1 MLRTAILLLCLG
13 AMTALAADEGG
24 PGATRIAHWKGDKTA
39 AFMLQFDDS
48 AQSQVKLAVPELVK
62 RDMVGTFY
70 VNAGSG
76 QYAAL
81 REDWEKKLP
90 QLGMEIANHTFT
102 HKGAKDVAD
111 LDEELAKNNEAIYRA
126 VSLGKPKL
134 VSFGIPGVP
143 AGKWNITKAQLAEE
157 LPKFH
162 LIERPSVDG
171 HFAFIHLKTAD
182 EMFKLAQQAI
192 DTGGMQYV
200 LFHGVGGDWLTFPL
214 PDFITLLDKLAA
226 VHDKLWIAGTIAVHQ
241 YETERETASA
251 QASVGAKQITVK
263 LACKA
268 DPAWY
273 DQALTLVTRV
283 PSTWKKCRIVQGTV
297 TSTAVVAQGAVTY
310 DAVPGK
316 DAVVITPQP

>member
-1 MLRTAILLLCLG
+1 MLRTAVLLLCLG
-13 AMTALAADEGG
+13 AATVMTAEEGG
-24 PGATRIAHWKGDKTA
+24 PGATRIAKWKGDKTA

-90 QLGMEIANHTFT
+90 ALGMEIANHTFT
-102 HKGAKDVAD
+102 HKGAADIAD
-111 LDEELAKNNEAIYRA
+111 LEDELAKNNEAIYRV
-126 VSLGKPKL
+126 VSGGKPKL
-134 VSFGIPGVP
+134 VSFGIPGVA
-143 AGKWNITKAQLAEE
+143 AGKWNITKAQLGEE

-214 PDFITLLDKLAA
+214 PDFISLLDKLAA
-226 VHDKLWIAGTIAVHQ
+226 VHDKLWIAGTIAIHQ
-241 YETERETASA
+241 YETERDGGSV
-251 QASVGAKQITVK
+251 QASMGAKQITVK
-263 LACKA
+263 LSAKA
-268 DPAWY
+268 DPAFY

-283 PSTWKKCRIVQGTV
+283 PSSWKKCHIVQGATSSTV
-297 TSTAVVAQGAVTY
+297 VVAQGAITY

>member
-1 MLRTAILLLCLG
+1 MLRVAVLLLCLC
-13 AMTALAADEGG
+13 AATVLTSDEGG

-39 AFMLQFDDS
+39 AFMLMFDDS

-62 RDMVGTFY
+62 REMVGTFY

-76 QYAAL
+76 QYNAL

-111 LDEELAKNNEAIYRA
+111 LDDELAKNNEVIYRV
-126 VSLGKPKL
+126 VSGGKPKL
-134 VSFGIPGVP
+134 VSFGIPGVD

-192 DTGGMQYV
+192 DTGGVQYV

-214 PDFITLLDKLAA
+214 PDFISLLDQLAA

-241 YETERETASA
+241 YETERETASVL
-251 QASVGAKQITVK
+251 SSMGAKQITVK
-263 LACKA
+263 LTSKA
-268 DPAWY
+268 DPAFY
-273 DQALTLVTRV
+273 DQALTLVTHV
-283 PSTWKKCRIVQGTV
+283 PQTWKKCHIVQGAV
-297 TSTAVVAQGAVTY
+297 SSTAVAAQGAVTY

-316 DAVVITPQP
+316 DAVVITPLP